1 MLIRCLTALSSSMA
15 AKLLVFARIPFG
27 RRQVL
32 DPYARAHAGMLT
44 WDPAVFG
51 YRMES
56 GDDTTFDEHDSAFFM
71 PQCVVVDPN
80 FDWQGEP
87 GNHAVPFQQLQQ
99 FARVDPRAR
108 HLLAENSAASVR
120 AQLLKLRVERLA
132 VGADA
137 GIAEAS
143 FFRLY
148 FRSYVTESVTH

>member
-1 MLIRCLTALSSSMA
+1 MA
-15 AKLLVFARIPFG
+15 TQT
-27 RRQVL
+27 RRSYTDEFKQEAVSTVAGEGQLML

-56 GDDTTFDEHDSAFFM
+56 GDDTTFDERDSAFFM

-99 FARVDPRAR
+99 FAPVDPRAR

-143 FFRLY
+143 FLRLY
-148 FRSYVTESVTH
+148 FGHNLRKA